1 MLSAAVWEVDGSD
14 ASNSGA
20 DLVDLGHGA
29 GKKTGLL
36 IRHGAGNALEYILG
50 IYLTWRGRIYVTI
63 RQRAST
69 KYIFGCWLKL
79 YSLVIHTPR

>member
-1 MLSAAVWEVDGSD
+1 MDGSD

-50 IYLTWRGRIYVTI
+50 IYLTWRGRILRDYQAEGI
-63 RQRAST
+63 Y
-69 KYIFGCWLKL
+69 KIHLWLLAQTLFPCDTHSKVRL
-79 YSLVIHTPR
+79 QC